1 MDSNYPD
8 FMSKLRHTVFTAKEY
23 ANPVVFERR
32 MLNHAV
38 LHLLEYYRQQH
49 IHIIHRV
56 IHRFEAKFQRISPV
70 IHIRTP
76 WVIPSVSFGPLKGL

>member
-1 MDSNYPD
+1 MFRMDSNYPD

-38 LHLLEYYRQQH
+38 LHLLEYYS
-49 IHIIHRV
+49 
-56 IHRFEAKFQRISPV
+56 K
-70 IHIRTP
+70 
-76 WVIPSVSFGPLKGL
+76 